1 MNIVHLL
8 SSKVWSGT
16 ARYAHD
22 LAATMRRRG
31 HHVEVFTRGI
41 EAVSK
46 PFAKD
51 DLWAGQLRIGGWWD
65 VVSRVSLANRL
76 NHLSGRTVVHVYNLN
91 DAAVATAARRLSR
104 NAEQVRVVLSYRQ
117 PQAIAAKQQ
126 PLMQMLDAV
135 VVESSKTFA
144 NEPWAAKCREVPTS
158 VIAPARQV
166 TPVEPEHVGIIFARP
181 ILPGKGLDVVIRALA
196 DLTELDWRLT
206 VCGEGSGRDAMPA
219 IRLARGLNLN
229 DRIQWLGHVEDIYP
243 EMQKCQIAV
252 AADTQPCGM
261 RLTVLE
267 ALSQGLAVVASD
279 AANEQLQAG
288 QQALITPAGDVKALA
303 DALRKL
309 ITDSNLR
316 QNIGASGYRR
326 FITERDYAKMVD
338 SIETIYH
345 EC

>member
-16 ARYAHD
+16 ERFAHD
-22 LAATMRRRG
+22 LAATQRRRG

-41 EAVSK
+41 EAVSA

-51 DLWAGQLRIGGWWD
+51 DLWAGRLRLGGWWD

-76 NHLSGRTVVHVYNLN
+76 NHLSGRTVVQVYNLN

-104 NAEQVRVVLSYRQ
+104 NAEQVRVVLSYRSPQ
-117 PQAIAAKQQ
+117 PVAPASE

-135 VVESSKTFA
+135 VVESAEPFA
-144 NEPWAAKCREVPTS
+144 AASWAAKCHAVPLS

-166 TPVEPEHVGIIFARP
+166 SPIEPEVPTIIFARP
-181 ILPGKGLDVVIRALA
+181 ILPGKGLDLLIKALGDLA
-196 DLTELDWRLT
+196 DLDWRLT
-206 VCGEGSGRDAMPA
+206 VCGVGSGRDAMPA
-219 IRLARGLNLN
+219 IRMARGLNIN
-229 DRIQWLGHVEDIYP
+229 DRIQWLGHVEDVYP

-252 AADTQPCGM
+252 AADSRPGGARM
-261 RLTVLE
+261 AVLE
-267 ALSQGLAVVASD
+267 ALSQGVAVVASD
-279 AANEQLQAG
+279 AATEQLQADR
-288 QQALITPAGDVKALA
+288 QALTFPAGDVKSLA

-316 QNIGASGYRR
+316 QNIADSGYRQ

-338 SIETIYH
+338 AFEAIYD

>member
-1 MNIVHLL
+1 MNVIHLL

-16 ARYAHD
+16 ERYAHD
-22 LAATMRRRG
+22 LASTQRSRG
-31 HHVEVFTRGI
+31 HHVEVYTRGI
-41 EAVSK
+41 EAVSA

-51 DLWAGQLRIGGWWD
+51 DLRAGRLRMGGWWD

-76 NHLSGRTVVHVYNLN
+76 NHLTGRTVVQVYNLN

-104 NAEQVRVVLSYRQ
+104 NAEQVRVVLTYRSTS
-117 PQAIAAKQQ
+117 PIAEAQA
-126 PLMQMLDAV
+126 PLMLMVDAV
-135 VVESSKTFA
+135 VMESTAAFA
-144 NEPWAAKCREVPTS
+144 NALWASKCRAVPTS

-166 TPVEPEHVGIIFARP
+166 TPIEPEHVGIIFARP
-181 ILPGKGLDVVIRALA
+181 ILPAKGLDVVIKALA
-196 DLTELDWRLT
+196 ELTDLDWRLT

-219 IRLARGLNLN
+219 IRLARGLSVN
-229 DRIQWLGHVEDIYP
+229 DRIQWLGHVEDIYA

-252 AADTQPCGM
+252 AADTQPCGT
-261 RLTVLE
+261 RLAVLE

-279 AANEQLQAG
+279 AADEQLQNG
-288 QQALITPAGDVKALA
+288 QQALITAAGDVEALA

-338 SIETIYH
+338 TIETIYN